1 MKTTT
6 KQTIRAILRSG
17 KRVTAKELNTMA
29 GTNDAR
35 KQISDLRKEGWSIQD
50 IQLSNRCKL
59 YWLAED
65 KRQGELFQE
74 GGTR

>member
-17 KRVTAKELNTMA
+17 KRVTAKDLNTIT

-35 KQISDLRKEGWSIQD
+35 KQISDLRKEGWNIQD
-50 IQLSNRCKL
+50 IQLSTRCKL

-65 KRQGELFQE
+65 ERQGELFQE
-74 GGTR
+74 GGTK

>member
-17 KRVTAKELNTMA
+17 KRVTAKDLNTIT

-35 KQISDLRKEGWSIQD
+35 KQISDLRKEGWNIQD

-59 YWLAED
+59 YWLAEYE
-65 KRQGELFQE
+65 RQAELFPK
-74 GGTR
+74 GGIE